1 MAHKRKRCEWCA
13 VRMTGLRRWWALYCR
28 RCTAR
33 QFEYSMGPDLPY
45 RGRVGEVEPYRWRER
60 LPAVVARV
68 YPATVCGPT
77 ARRTG
82 R

>member
-1 MAHKRKRCEWCA
+1 MARKRQCEWCA

-33 QFEYSMGPDLPY
+33 QFEYSMGPDMPH
-45 RGRVGEVEPYRWRER
+45 RGRAGEVEKRWWGGRPPKSER
-60 LPAVVARV
+60 LF
-68 YPATVCGPT
+68 PATVCGPT
-77 ARRTG
+77 AWRTG